1 MIANAVD
8 LPDHLAILRV
18 PACDLDPDSDLGQ
31 RQVVTDLG
39 GLAGSDV
46 VAALGRGGLLAEQM
60 RGKGLICGAALF
72 LRGNSYIIDPAKTQF
87 NQLGKNVEYA

>member
-1 MIANAVD
+1 M
-8 LPDHLAILRV
+8 
-18 PACDLDPDSDLGQ
+18 
-31 RQVVTDLG
+31 
-39 GLAGSDV
+39 